1 MTPGQGSGVAV
12 GRSPPPPLR
21 NPTPPG
27 VFALC
32 VDSLHSPRGW
42 CCNQATFGPI
52 VPSPTVVLGLS
63 VPSVVF
69 CRLNLYQ
76 MS

>member
-21 NPTPPG
+21 TPPPG
-27 VFALC
+27 SLCALC
-32 VDSLHSPRGW
+32 RQPALPSGMVLQSGH
-42 CCNQATFGPI
+42 I